1 MSHTPASIESKTLAG
16 DVEEREHR
24 ERETPYEHLAVRD
37 IDSVHEDVDPR
48 LSLSSRPSAE
58 ELDESIPKHLA
69 HTLSG
74 EYPHHHHHT
83 DSKTRA
89 EDVGVDA
96 DLEKKAASDERSQ
109 QPSSA
114 RDSEEIFY
122 VGTWS
127 LLFLR

>member
-1 MSHTPASIESKTLAG
+1 MSHTPASTESKTLAG
-16 DVEEREHR
+16 DVEERERR

-48 LSLSSRPSAE
+48 LSLSSRPSAD

-74 EYPHHHHHT
+74 EHPHPHHLT
-83 DSKTRA
+83 DSKNRA
-89 EDVGVDA
+89 EHGGVDA
-96 DLEKKAASDERSQ
+96 DLEKKAAADECSQ

-114 RDSEEIFY
+114 RDSEDIFY
-122 VGTWS
+122 VGTWP